1 MVVRPD
7 PNLFNALTFSPD
19 RRADM
24 EAGAFAE
31 RAAQIRAKAE
41 TLSATP
47 GAVPIAAAVI
57 ADLVKRHER
66 VTRAYWAAEGRCA
79 SSMIVGPARFPVEQN
94 KKRMATSDRR
104 AAEIRQHLA
113 AALRRL
119 ERLAWPHGAPGA
131 PIRADDPDALV
142 KLRAELE
149 DAKRRH
155 AQAVEGNRL
164 TKRKDWEG
172 LATLL
177 GAAVAAETRA
187 YVERNHGLP
196 FFPANRLANVKRI
209 EARIASM
216 EALAAKPSKEFTTAD
231 GVRVVENVEAVRLQL
246 FFDGKPDAATIASL
260 KGAGF
265 RWAPS
270 EGAWQRQLTNNAR
283 WAAERIVG
291 KAA

>member
-1 MVVRPD
+1 
-7 PNLFNALTFSPD
+7 
-19 RRADM
+19 M
-24 EAGAFAE
+24 EAAAFAE
-31 RAAQIRAKAE
+31 RVAQIQARADA
-41 TLSATP
+41 LNAAP
-47 GAVPIAAAVI
+47 GAVPIAADVV

-66 VTRAYWAAEGRCA
+66 VTRAYWAAEGRCM
-79 SSMIVGPARFPVEQN
+79 SSMITGPARFPVERN
-94 KKRMATSDRR
+94 RKRMATSDRR
-104 AAEIRQHLA
+104 AAEIRAHLA

-131 PIRADDPDALV
+131 PIRADDPNALV

-155 AQAVEGNRL
+155 VHAVEGNRL
-164 TKRKDWEG
+164 AKRKDWEG
-172 LATLL
+172 LAALL
-177 GAAVAAETRA
+177 GTAVAAETRA
-187 YVERNHGLP
+187 YVERYHGMP

-216 EALAAKPSKEFTTAD
+216 ERLAAKSTTEGVTAS

-246 FFDGKPDAATIASL
+246 FFDGRPDAETIGKL

-283 WAAERIVG
+283 CAAEHIVG
-291 KAA
+291 KVER